1 MSSKSD
7 ERSDRDY
14 EVGYGK
20 PPKATR
26 FGVRAQPDR
35 SKRQSPEKKP
45 ADLSGLLDRSIS
57 LSLNGKRTK
66 MHAFEA
72 MLHAAA
78 KRALGGQLRALRQL
92 IKLFKEA
99 GLLEAAP
106 LPRAHGVIE
115 VPRGVPLGLATR
127 LIRLAGPPPWD
138 ADLFDETKAEYE
150 AACAHIE
157 KLTKETEE
165 KYRELGLEV

>member
-1 MSSKSD
+1 MSSKSGQ
-7 ERSDRDY
+7 RSDESY

-35 SKRQSPEKKP
+35 SKRQSSEKQP
-45 ADLSGLLDRSIS
+45 SDLTTLLDRSIN
-57 LSLNGKRTK
+57 LSLNGKRKK
-66 MHAFEA
+66 MHAYEA
-72 MLHAAA
+72 ILHALA

-106 LPRAHGVIE
+106 PPQTHGVIE
-115 VPRGVPLGLATR
+115 VPKGVPLDLACR
-127 LIRLAGPPPWD
+127 LIKLAGPPPWD
-138 ADLFDETKAEYE
+138 ADLFDETKAEYD

-157 KLTKETEE
+157 KLTKEMEE
-165 KYRELGLEV
+165 KYRELGHQV